1 MCSCSIGKN
10 NLGSKKEQ
18 EIRQQYQDKLNRM
31 ENELKQLKAALKQH
45 QHVVKSKVQCSIFY
59 LYKNSLAVKKVY
71 SPRMPE

>member
-1 MCSCSIGKN
+1 MHSCFIGKN

-45 QHVVKSKVQCSIFY
+45 QHVVKSKVQYVLTLHI
-59 LYKNSLAVKKVY
+59 VVQ
-71 SPRMPE
+71 E